1 MKFRNNWKVKN
12 KQWDK
17 FMIRLRVSY
26 LDIFTLEVDVSRDF
40 YMLTILNLCIKNR

>member
-17 FMIRLRVSY
+17 FQIRIRVGKIDF
-26 LDIFTLEVDVSRDF
+26 LIIEVDVSREF
-40 YMLTILNLCIKNR
+40 YMLTLLNFSIKNR

>member
-17 FMIRLRVSY
+17 FMIRLRVSH
-26 LDIFTLEVDVSRDF
+26 LDIFTIEVDVSRDF
-40 YMLTILNLCIKNR
+40 YMVTILNLCIKNR